1 MDPEQLARAADQADE
16 ALAAQTND
24 YALQAA
30 IAERRPDLWAALASN
45 PSSYPDLL
53 VWLSKLSDPAVR
65 AELEAR
71 GAVLQGTTVAR
82 ADAESQDPEASREE
96 DDSHGGGTTQS
107 GAPQEAAHESS
118 AEGTETAEMSE
129 AQEPDEPHGGSAFR
143 TVEAASQD
151 DGAAHDEPAGV
162 QAEREDAESPV
173 GAGESRA
180 EDAVPQDE
188 AGSQDEAASQDE
200 AGPQDDGAAHDEP
213 AGVQAGQ
220 EDAEPPVEGEESRA
234 EDAGSQDEVGS
245 QDDGAAHDE
254 PAGVQAGQED
264 AEPPVGAEESR
275 AEDAASQDEAGSQD
289 DGAAHDEPAG
299 AQGIVEPRAEGA
311 EEAEGAASSSSDRLQ
326 TQTMPSAPSAP
337 SATSTAAASPGAG
350 TESQSEAAST
360 ASAASTAPAAG
371 TSMMPSMPLAPSAA
385 SAPVPAGPA
394 GPSVG
399 GAPQVGPV
407 PPMGATPPA
416 VPPTV
421 PSAGTAPWAVSG
433 SGVPLVPVQG
443 QMIEP
448 GPEQP
453 RRSRSRAPV
462 AVLVALVLLIVGGV
476 GGWYVTSYLNDRDS
490 TSVNGSDRA
499 DRDKPRYGKQD
510 ASASAEPTS
519 TGATNYVTACG
530 SAPVFTPTS
539 VRNGDGELQVEVKVT
554 ASCPSGDVLGGTGDH
569 VELRGP
575 SRSDGTGPADA
586 VVASGDF
593 DFSGSPLVISGSGT
607 TLTLHFGSGHFYRTA
622 DDMDLTTIVVTC
634 APDRGS
640 APTAATPGASS
651 PSSATAATTSK
662 DNTLEETAAKD
673 SLRWQADHDKSSVKG
688 VSGKWV
694 PQLSSKKSGMVA
706 DGITWDNR
714 ATLQEFLKLRQKY
727 SDAKLLYSDEW
738 PVFDSGGQY
747 WVTIVATP
755 YGSADEANAWCS
767 AEGFDGEHCFAKYID
782 TKGSSEG
789 TTVNR

>member
-53 VWLSKLSDPAVR
+53 VWLSKLSDPAVH

-71 GAVLQGTTVAR
+71 GAVLQGTTVAQ

-96 DDSHGGGTTQS
+96 DDSHGGGTTRS

-129 AQEPDEPHGGSAFR
+129 AQESDEPHGGSALR

-162 QAEREDAESPV
+162 QAA
-173 GAGESRA
+173 
-180 EDAVPQDE
+180 
-188 AGSQDEAASQDE
+188 
-200 AGPQDDGAAHDEP
+200 
-213 AGVQAGQ
+213 
-220 EDAEPPVEGEESRA
+220 
-234 EDAGSQDEVGS
+234 
-245 QDDGAAHDE
+245 
-254 PAGVQAGQED
+254 
-264 AEPPVGAEESR
+264 
-275 AEDAASQDEAGSQD
+275 
-289 DGAAHDEPAG
+289 
-299 AQGIVEPRAEGA
+299 VEPRAEGV

-326 TQTMPSAPSAP
+326 TQTMPSAP

-767 AEGFDGEHCFAKYID
+767 AEGFDADHCFAKYID

>member
-24 YALQAA
+24 YPLQAA

-53 VWLSKLSDPAVR
+53 VWLSNLSDPAVH

-71 GAVLQGTTVAR
+71 GAVLPRTTDAR

-96 DDSHGGGTTQS
+96 DDSHGGGTTRS

-129 AQEPDEPHGGSAFR
+129 AQEPDEPHGGSALR

-151 DGAAHDEPAGV
+151 DGAADEEPAEV
-162 QAEREDAESPV
+162 R
-173 GAGESRA
+173 
-180 EDAVPQDE
+180 
-188 AGSQDEAASQDE
+188 
-200 AGPQDDGAAHDEP
+200 
-213 AGVQAGQ
+213 AGQ
-220 EDAEPPVEGEESRA
+220 EDAES
-234 EDAGSQDEVGS
+234 
-245 QDDGAAHDE
+245 
-254 PAGVQAGQED
+254 
-264 AEPPVGAEESR
+264 PVGAEESR
-275 AEDAASQDEAGSQD
+275 AEDAASQDEAASQD
-289 DGAAHDEPAG
+289 DGAADEEPAEVR
-299 AQGIVEPRAEGA
+299 AAVEPRAEGV

-337 SATSTAAASPGAG
+337 SAAPTAAASAGAE

-407 PPMGATPPA
+407 FPMGATPPA

-530 SAPVFTPTS
+530 SAPDFTPTS
-539 VRNGDGELQVEVKVT
+539 VRNGDGELQVEVQVT
-554 ASCPSGDVLGGTGDH
+554 ASCPSGDVLGGTDDH

-593 DFSGSPLVISGSGT
+593 DFSGSPLMISDSAT

-634 APDRGS
+634 TPDRGS
-640 APTAATPGASS
+640 APIAVTPGASR
-651 PSSATAATTSK
+651 PSSVTAATTSK
-662 DNTLEETAAKD
+662 DNTSEETAAKD

-706 DGITWDNR
+706 DGTTWDNR
-714 ATLQEFLKLRQKY
+714 ATLQEFLKLRQQY
-727 SDAKLLYSDEW
+727 SNAKLLYSDEW

-767 AEGFDGEHCFAKYID
+767 AEGFDADHCFAKYID

>member
-162 QAEREDAESPV
+162 QAGR
-173 GAGESRA
+173 
-180 EDAVPQDE
+180 
-188 AGSQDEAASQDE
+188 
-200 AGPQDDGAAHDEP
+200 
-213 AGVQAGQ
+213 
-220 EDAEPPVEGEESRA
+220 
-234 EDAGSQDEVGS
+234 
-245 QDDGAAHDE
+245 
-254 PAGVQAGQED
+254 ED

-371 TSMMPSMPLAPSAA
+371 TSMMPSMPLTPSAA

-767 AEGFDGEHCFAKYID
+767 AEGFDADHCFAKYID

>member
-173 GAGESRA
+173 GAGE
-180 EDAVPQDE
+180 AVPQDE
-188 AGSQDEAASQDE
+188 AGSHDEAAS
-200 AGPQDDGAAHDEP
+200 QDDGAAHDEP

-234 EDAGSQDEVGS
+234 EDA
-245 QDDGAAHDE
+245 
-254 PAGVQAGQED
+254 
-264 AEPPVGAEESR
+264 
-275 AEDAASQDEAGSQD
+275 ASQDEAGSQD
-289 DGAAHDEPAG
+289 DGAAHGEPAG
-299 AQGIVEPRAEGA
+299 VQAAVEPRAEGV

-767 AEGFDGEHCFAKYID
+767 AEGFDADHCFAKYID

>member
-162 QAEREDAESPV
+162 QAEREDAEPPV
-173 GAGESRA
+173 GAG
-180 EDAVPQDE
+180 
-188 AGSQDEAASQDE
+188 
-200 AGPQDDGAAHDEP
+200 
-213 AGVQAGQ
+213 
-220 EDAEPPVEGEESRA
+220 ESRA

-254 PAGVQAGQED
+254 PAGVQA
-264 AEPPVGAEESR
+264 A
-275 AEDAASQDEAGSQD
+275 
-289 DGAAHDEPAG
+289 
-299 AQGIVEPRAEGA
+299 VEPRAEGV

-326 TQTMPSAPSAP
+326 TQTIPSAPSAP

-371 TSMMPSMPLAPSAA
+371 TSMMPSMPSAPSAA

-767 AEGFDGEHCFAKYID
+767 AEGFDADHCFAKYID

>member
-24 YALQAA
+24 YPLQAA

-53 VWLSKLSDPAVR
+53 VWLSNLSDPAVH

-71 GAVLQGTTVAR
+71 GAVLPRTTDAR

-96 DDSHGGGTTQS
+96 DDSHGGGTTRS

-129 AQEPDEPHGGSAFR
+129 AQEPDEPHGGSALR

-151 DGAAHDEPAGV
+151 DGAADEEPAEV
-162 QAEREDAESPV
+162 
-173 GAGESRA
+173 RA
-180 EDAVPQDE
+180 A
-188 AGSQDEAASQDE
+188 
-200 AGPQDDGAAHDEP
+200 
-213 AGVQAGQ
+213 
-220 EDAEPPVEGEESRA
+220 
-234 EDAGSQDEVGS
+234 
-245 QDDGAAHDE
+245 
-254 PAGVQAGQED
+254 
-264 AEPPVGAEESR
+264 
-275 AEDAASQDEAGSQD
+275 
-289 DGAAHDEPAG
+289 
-299 AQGIVEPRAEGA
+299 VEPRAEGV

-337 SATSTAAASPGAG
+337 SAAPTAAASAGAE

-407 PPMGATPPA
+407 FPMGATPPA

-530 SAPVFTPTS
+530 SAPDFTPTS
-539 VRNGDGELQVEVKVT
+539 VRNGDGELQVEVQVT
-554 ASCPSGDVLGGTGDH
+554 ASCPSGDVLGGTDDH

-593 DFSGSPLVISGSGT
+593 DFSGSPLMISDSAT

-634 APDRGS
+634 TPDRGS
-640 APTAATPGASS
+640 APIAVTPGASR
-651 PSSATAATTSK
+651 PSSVTAATTSK
-662 DNTLEETAAKD
+662 DNTSEETAAKD

-706 DGITWDNR
+706 DGTTWDNR
-714 ATLQEFLKLRQKY
+714 ATLQEFLKLRQQY
-727 SDAKLLYSDEW
+727 SNAKLLYSDEW

-767 AEGFDGEHCFAKYID
+767 AEGFDADHCFAKYID

>member
-53 VWLSKLSDPAVR
+53 VWLSKLSDPAVH

-71 GAVLQGTTVAR
+71 GAVLQGTTVAQ

-96 DDSHGGGTTQS
+96 DDSHGGGTTRS

-129 AQEPDEPHGGSAFR
+129 AQESDEPHGGSALR

-180 EDAVPQDE
+180 EDAASQDE

-200 AGPQDDGAAHDEP
+200 AGPQDDGAAHGEP
-213 AGVQAGQ
+213 AGVQAER
-220 EDAEPPVEGEESRA
+220 EDAES
-234 EDAGSQDEVGS
+234 
-245 QDDGAAHDE
+245 
-254 PAGVQAGQED
+254 
-264 AEPPVGAEESR
+264 PVG

-299 AQGIVEPRAEGA
+299 VQAAVEPRAEGV

-326 TQTMPSAPSAP
+326 TQTMPSAP

-767 AEGFDGEHCFAKYID
+767 AEGFDADHCFAKYID

>member
-143 TVEAASQD
+143 TVEAGSQD

-162 QAEREDAESPV
+162 QAEREDAEPPV
-173 GAGESRA
+173 GAGE
-180 EDAVPQDE
+180 AVPQDE
-188 AGSQDEAASQDE
+188 AGSHDEAAS
-200 AGPQDDGAAHDEP
+200 QDDGAAHDEP

-234 EDAGSQDEVGS
+234 EDA
-245 QDDGAAHDE
+245 
-254 PAGVQAGQED
+254 
-264 AEPPVGAEESR
+264 
-275 AEDAASQDEAGSQD
+275 ASQDEAGSQD

-299 AQGIVEPRAEGA
+299 VQAAVEPRAEGV

-326 TQTMPSAPSAP
+326 TQTIPSAPSAP

-714 ATLQEFLKLRQKY
+714 TTLQEFLKLRQKY

-767 AEGFDGEHCFAKYID
+767 AEGFDADHCFAKYID